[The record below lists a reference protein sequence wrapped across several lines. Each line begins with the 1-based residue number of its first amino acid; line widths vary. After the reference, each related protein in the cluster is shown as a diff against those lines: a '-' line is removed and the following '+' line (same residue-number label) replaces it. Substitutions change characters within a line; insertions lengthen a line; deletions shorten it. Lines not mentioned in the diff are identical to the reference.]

1 MFTIAETTWQKN
13 RTSLSVIREKVFI
26 KEQKVPI
33 ALEWDGLD
41 ETAVHLIAWDL
52 GGSPIGCA
60 RLLSDYKLGRMAV
73 LPEYRMQGV
82 GSALLEAAV
91 DYAAEARWS
100 HISISAQTQAIGFYI
115 KSGFVLTGSEYM
127 DAGIPHRDMCL
138 YFN

>member
-13 RTSLSVIREKVFI
+13 QVALTAIREQVFI
-26 KEQKVPI
+26 KEQKVPV

-41 ETAVHLIAWDL
+41 KTAVHLIAWNL

-60 RLLSDYKLGRMAV
+60 RLLTDCKLGRMAV
-73 LPEYRMQGV
+73 LPDYRMQGV
-82 GSALLEAAV
+82 GSALLQAAV
-91 DYAAEARWS
+91 DYAVGARWA

-115 KSGFVLTGSEYM
+115 KSGFVLTGGEYL
-127 DAGIPHRDMCL
+127 DGGIPHRDMCL